1 MPVAQKFVGGIVMI
15 ALITTMILPGRQ
27 TPQVINAFAGGATQ
41 VLKAS
46 MATG

>member
-27 TPQVINAFAGGATQ
+27 TPAVINSFASGTANI
-41 VLKAS
+41 LKAS